1 VNEIANVGKT
11 MSSRE
16 IADLVEL
23 RHDNVKRTIDT
34 LALRGVIVHPQTE
47 DVQVADAMGRARTIA
62 EYRIGERD
70 SYVIVAQ
77 LSPEF
82 TGRLVDRWQELESR
96 TAAPT
101 SLLDLANPTSV
112 RAALL
117 VYTEK
122 LIELEQTIERQTP
135 AVEFA
140 HAIRDME
147 GSIDMAR
154 MARLIGWGR
163 NTLFE
168 ALRAD
173 KILMS
178 NNLPYQAY
186 MDRRYFRV
194 IEGTRERSDGRIE
207 PTFSTRVTG
216 AGQVFLQHKYG
227 KSTETA

>member
-1 VNEIANVGKT
+1 MNEITTFAEAT

-23 RHDNVKRTIDT
+23 RHDNVKRTIET
-34 LALRGVIVHPQTE
+34 LVARGVITSPQSEEKPT
-47 DVQVADAMGRARTIA
+47 AGRPVT
-62 EYRIGERD
+62 EYRIGQRD

-96 TAAPT
+96 GPQKA
-101 SLLDLANPTSV
+101 LIDLSDPASV
-112 RAALL
+112 RVALL
-117 VYTEK
+117 QYTEK
-122 LIELEQTIERQTP
+122 LIELEQKVERQAP

-140 HAIRDME
+140 LAVRNME
-147 GSIDMAR
+147 ASIDMSR

-163 NTLFE
+163 NNL
-168 ALRAD
+168 LKRMRSD
-173 KILMS
+173 GILMA
-178 NNLPYQAY
+178 NNLPYQHY
-186 MDRRYFRV
+186 MDRGYFKV

-216 AGQVFLQHKYG
+216 AGQVYLQRKYSD
-227 KSTETA
+227 STESA